1 MFVNRRDVQIQW
13 GDCDP
18 ANIVYYPRYFAMF
31 DDSTSV
37 LFEAAGFSKQDLVHK
52 YGLVGIPMV
61 DTRSK
66 FYIPSTHG
74 DWITIETKI
83 ESIKRSSF
91 EVKHNVYKGD
101 ALAIE
106 AFETRVLVGRDA
118 ALGIPERNALEFVPK
133 EIGGVP
139 LKVIVLDDG
148 GDPTTATTN
157 ARRFVTES
165 KADIIMGS
173 ALTPPT
179 IAVSN
184 VANEAGIP
192 HFGLA
197 PFPITPERMK
207 WSVAMPQP
215 IPIVGKVLYDHM
227 KAHKVKTVGY
237 IGYSDSYGDLWF
249 NDLKAQGVPM
259 GMTIVDEERF
269 ARPDTSVTGQVL
281 KLVAAN
287 PDAILVGAS
296 GTAAALPQTEL
307 RERGY
312 QGLIYQTH
320 GAASMDFIRIA
331 GKAAEGVLMA
341 SGPVMDPEDQPDGAL
356 TKKPGLALN
365 AAYEA
370 KYGPNSRSQFA
381 GHSYDAFELLK
392 RIIPVALKTAKPGTP
407 EFREA
412 IRQALLSEKDL
423 AASQGVYNFTEKDR
437 YGVDDRARILLTVKD
452 GKYMMVKE
460 P

>member
-1 MFVNRRDVQIQW
+1 MKKAFLS
-13 GDCDP
+13 
-18 ANIVYYPRYFAMF
+18 AAAFA
-31 DDSTSV
+31 
-37 LFEAAGFSKQDLVHK
+37 AAVTLASASAQAQ
-52 YGLVGIPMV
+52 
-61 DTRSK
+61 TNE
-66 FYIPSTHG
+66 
-74 DWITIETKI
+74 ITIGITI
-83 ESIKRSSF
+83 TTT
-91 EVKHNVYKGD
+91 GP
-101 ALAIE
+101 A
-106 AFETRVLVGRDA
+106 A

-133 EIGGVP
+133 EIAGHPV
-139 LKVIVLDDG
+139 KMMVLDDA

-157 ARRFVTES
+157 ARRFVTEQ

-173 ALTPPT
+173 SNTPAT

-192 HFGLA
+192 HLGLA
-197 PFPITPERMK
+197 PFPITPERAK

-215 IPIVGKVLYDHM
+215 IPIMGKVLYQHM
-227 KAHKVKTVGY
+227 KAHNVKTAGY

-249 NDLKAQGVPM
+249 NDLKAQAVPM
-259 GMTIVDEERF
+259 GIKIVDEERF

-296 GTAAALPQTEL
+296 GTAAGLPQTEL
-307 RERGY
+307 RNRGY
-312 QGLIYQTH
+312 KGLIYQTH

-331 GKAAEGVLMA
+331 GKAAEGVIMA
-341 SGPVMDPEDQPDGAL
+341 SGPVMDPEDQSDSAL
-356 TKKPGLALN
+356 TKKPGLALDK
-365 AAYEA
+365 AYEA

-381 GHSYDAFELLK
+381 GHAYDAFLVLQ

-412 IRQALLSEKDL
+412 LRKALLTERDI

-437 YGVDDRARILLTVKD
+437 YGLDDRSRIILTVKD
-452 GKYMMVKE
+452 GKYV
-460 P
+460 PAQ

>member
-1 MFVNRRDVQIQW
+1 MRKTLLSAV
-13 GDCDP
+13 
-18 ANIVYYPRYFAMF
+18 A
-31 DDSTSV
+31 
-37 LFEAAGFSKQDLVHK
+37 LV
-52 YGLVGIPMV
+52 
-61 DTRSK
+61 
-66 FYIPSTHG
+66 
-74 DWITIETKI
+74 
-83 ESIKRSSF
+83 
-91 EVKHNVYKGD
+91 
-101 ALAIE
+101 ALALPGS
-106 AFETRVLVGRDA
+106 AFAQANEIVIGITVTTTGPAA
-118 ALGIPERNALEFVPK
+118 ALGIPERNSLEFVAK

-148 GDPTTATTN
+148 GDPTNATTN

-173 ALTPPT
+173 STTPPT
-179 IAVSN
+179 VAVSN

-197 PFPITPERMK
+197 PFPISPERAK

-215 IPIVGKVLYDHM
+215 IPIMGKVVYEHM
-227 KAHKVKTVGY
+227 KANNVKTVGY

-249 NDLKAQGVPM
+249 NDFKAQGVPM
-259 GMTIVDEERF
+259 GMSLVDEERF

-287 PDAILVGAS
+287 PDAILIGAS

-341 SGPVMDPEDQPDGAL
+341 SGQVMDPEDQPDEAA
-356 TKKPGLALN
+356 TKTPGLALN

-370 KYGPNSRSQFA
+370 KYGPNSRSQVA

-392 RIIPVALKTAKPGTP
+392 RIIPTALKTAQPATP

-412 IRQALLSEKDL
+412 IRQALLTEREI
-423 AASQGVYNFTEKDR
+423 AASQAAYNFTEKDR
-437 YGVDDRARILLTVKD
+437 YGPADRSRTTLT
-452 GKYMMVKE
+452 

>member
-1 MFVNRRDVQIQW
+1 MKKAFLAAAACVATLAAV
-13 GDCDP
+13 P
-18 ANIVYYPRYFAMF
+18 ALAQ
-31 DDSTSV
+31 TS
-37 LFEAAGFSKQDLVHK
+37 E
-52 YGLVGIPMV
+52 
-61 DTRSK
+61 
-66 FYIPSTHG
+66 
-74 DWITIETKI
+74 ITIGITTTTT
-83 ESIKRSSF
+83 
-91 EVKHNVYKGD
+91 GP
-101 ALAIE
+101 A
-106 AFETRVLVGRDA
+106 A

-139 LKVIVLDDG
+139 LKLIVLDDG
-148 GDPTTATTN
+148 GDPATATTN

-173 ALTPPT
+173 ATTPPT

-197 PFPITPERMK
+197 PFPVSPERAK
-207 WSVAMPQP
+207 WSVVMPQP
-215 IPIVGKVLYDHM
+215 VPIMGKVLYEHM
-227 KAHKVKTVGY
+227 KAHNIKTVGY

-259 GMTIVDEERF
+259 GLSIVDEERF

-287 PDAILVGAS
+287 PDAVLVGAS

-307 RERGY
+307 RDRGY
-312 QGLIYQTH
+312 KGLIYQTH

-331 GKAAEGVLMA
+331 GKAAEGVIMA
-341 SGPVMDPEDQPDGAL
+341 SGPVMSPETQADSAL
-356 TKKPGLALN
+356 TKKPGLALDT
-365 AAYEA
+365 AYEA

-392 RIIPVALKTAKPGTP
+392 RVIPVALKTAKPGTV

-412 IRQALLSEKDL
+412 IRQALLTEKDL

-437 YGVDDRARILLTVKD
+437 SGLDDRARIILTVKD
-452 GKYMMVKE
+452 GKYVPAE
-460 P
+460 

>member
-1 MFVNRRDVQIQW
+1 MKKALLSAAAFV
-13 GDCDP
+13 
-18 ANIVYYPRYFAMF
+18 A
-31 DDSTSV
+31 
-37 LFEAAGFSKQDLVHK
+37 
-52 YGLVGIPMV
+52 
-61 DTRSK
+61 
-66 FYIPSTHG
+66 
-74 DWITIETKI
+74 
-83 ESIKRSSF
+83 
-91 EVKHNVYKGD
+91 
-101 ALAIE
+101 ALALPGSPALAQTNEIVIGISVTTTGP
-106 AFETRVLVGRDA
+106 AA
-118 ALGIPERNALEFVPK
+118 ALGIPERNSLDFVPK

-148 GDPTTATTN
+148 GDPTNATTN

-173 ALTPPT
+173 STTPPT
-179 IAVSN
+179 VAVST

-197 PFPITPERMK
+197 PFPINEARAK
-207 WSVAMPQP
+207 WSVGMPQP
-215 IPIVGKVLYDHM
+215 VPIMGKVLYEHM
-227 KAHKVKTVGY
+227 KANNVKTVGY

-249 NDLKAQGVPM
+249 NDFKAQGVPM
-259 GMTIVDEERF
+259 GMTVATEERF
-269 ARPDTSVTGQVL
+269 ARPDTSVAGQVL
-281 KLVAAN
+281 KIVAAN
-287 PDAILVGAS
+287 PDAILIGAS

-341 SGPVMDPEDQPDGAL
+341 SGPVMDPEDQPEEAA

-365 AAYEA
+365 TAYEG

-381 GHSYDAFELLK
+381 GHSYDAFEVLK
-392 RIIPVALKTAKPGTP
+392 RVIPTALKTAKPGTP

-412 IRQALLSEKDL
+412 IRQAWLTEREIP
-423 AASQGVYNFTEKDR
+423 ATQGVYNFTEKDR
-437 YGVDDRARILLTVKD
+437 YGLDERSRILLTVKD
-452 GKYMMVKE
+452 GKYVLAQ
-460 P
+460 